1 MNDQQ
6 YAAINRADAA
16 KRIIEDPMVVEAL
29 KTIEDGIT
37 EAWKDV
43 PTRDTEAREHLHR
56 LLQAKKRFES
66 IFHLVLQDGE
76 IARAELRAE
85 EERKS
90 ILERIKERVHGN

>member
-1 MNDQQ
+1 MNDEQ

-16 KRIIEDPMVVEAL
+16 KRIITDPMVVEAL

-43 PTRDTEAREHLHR
+43 PLRDVEGREHLHR
-56 LLQAKKRFES
+56 LLHAKRRFES
-66 IFHLVLQDGE
+66 VFQIALEEGE
-76 IARAELRAE
+76 LATAQLRAD

-90 ILERIKERVHGN
+90 IMTRVKERIYG

>member
-1 MNDQQ
+1 MNDEQ

-16 KRIIEDPMVVEAL
+16 KRIMTDPMVVEAL

-43 PTRDTEAREHLHR
+43 PLRDVEGREHLHR
-56 LLQAKKRFES
+56 LLQAKRRFES
-66 IFHLVLQDGE
+66 VFELVLREGE
-76 IARAELRAE
+76 LASAELRAE

-90 ILERIKERVHGN
+90 IATRIKERLYGP